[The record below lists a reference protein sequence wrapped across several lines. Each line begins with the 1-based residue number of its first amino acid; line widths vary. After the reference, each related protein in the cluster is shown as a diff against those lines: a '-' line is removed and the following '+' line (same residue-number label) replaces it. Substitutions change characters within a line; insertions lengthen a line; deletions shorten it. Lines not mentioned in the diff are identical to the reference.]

1 MKSAHFHNA
10 SHACRNNEASV
21 QCAGAGNK
29 VPDAAFCGVAREM
42 LLSAIGPQ
50 ARAACRP
57 FAAVCHHYSAA
68 CIAASAAQDAIAP
81 LWRAAEA
88 LAPEDGC
95 LTAVDADLLECC
107 IHAKCYH
114 IGARWLAAHPVYKCY
129 HIGARWLAA
138 HPVYKCYR
146 VGARWLAAH
155 PVYKCYHV
163 GARWLAAHPVYKVL
177 PKKAA
182 LTCTCSVLPKKTA
195 LTPHHLMRYLYY
207 AGVVCIGVKQW
218 RMALDFFHMACT
230 TPAQQLS
237 ALAVESR
244 KKAVLVSLLLLGEA
258 PPLPPYAPA
267 PARSMTTHLSAYT
280 AIADAFERDDVA
292 AAARAVH
299 TARDQLTA
307 DGNLGLANQAAAARV
322 GRKVLQLT
330 QAYITL
336 SLQAYITLSLQAYI
350 TLSLQDIAT
359 KVGLSGP
366 KEAEAH
372 ILRMA
377 PPPHVNAHAR
387 VQICT
392 PGGTFTRAFTVLQQ
406 VELKL
411 ITARIEHLPSGSVG
425 SATVHF
431 ADEAEDEATADALA
445 RLQDEATVDAL
456 ARLQGELKA
465 TLALAARVRAVD
477 AALSVDPAYVTHAS
491 EHAAAGP
498 AAAAAAAGAQAH
510 AWADED
516 MPNYLT

>member
-1 MKSAHFHNA
+1 
-10 SHACRNNEASV
+10 
-21 QCAGAGNK
+21 
-29 VPDAAFCGVAREM
+29 
-42 LLSAIGPQ
+42 
-50 ARAACRP
+50 
-57 FAAVCHHYSAA
+57 
-68 CIAASAAQDAIAP
+68 
-81 LWRAAEA
+81 
-88 LAPEDGC
+88 
-95 LTAVDADLLECC
+95 
-107 IHAKCYH
+107 
-114 IGARWLAAHPVYKCY
+114 
-129 HIGARWLAA
+129 
-138 HPVYKCYR
+138 
-146 VGARWLAAH
+146 
-155 PVYKCYHV
+155 
-163 GARWLAAHPVYKVL
+163 
-177 PKKAA
+177 
-182 LTCTCSVLPKKTA
+182 
-195 LTPHHLMRYLYY
+195 MRYLYY
-207 AGVVCIGVKQW
+207 AGIVCIGVKQW

-280 AIADAFERDDVA
+280 AIADTFERDDVA

-307 DGNLGLANQAAAARV
+307 DGNLGLANQAAARV

-330 QAYITL
+330 
-336 SLQAYITLSLQAYI
+336 QAYI

-366 KEAEAH
+366 EEAEAH
-372 ILRMA
+372 ILRM
-377 PPPHVNAHAR
+377 
-387 VQICT
+387 
-392 PGGTFTRAFTVLQQ
+392 

-411 ITARIEHLPSGSVG
+411 ITARIEHLPGGTVG

-431 ADEAEDEATADALA
+431 ADEAEDEATA
-445 RLQDEATVDAL
+445 DAL

-498 AAAAAAAGAQAH
+498 AAAAAAAAAGAQAH